1 MCVWVCVRALYS
13 RKGRQLGIDYHSVFA
28 YVSTLNLC
36 GLIRLNHTEC
46 FMWLPAMDRTI
57 SEPKTHNALL
67 SFQLLIVLSRHHS
80 PHLSLDFN
88 SKHLNV
94 L

>member
-36 GLIRLNHTEC
+36 GLIRLNQSVLCGCQQWTAPSQNLKHTMLC
-46 FMWLPAMDRTI
+46 YHFSCLA
-57 SEPKTHNALL
+57 
-67 SFQLLIVLSRHHS
+67 
-80 PHLSLDFN
+80 
-88 SKHLNV
+88 
-94 L
+94 